1 MTKSVAYRPVATIN
15 LLWVRKDG
23 SEVSV
28 IGQIGEPYQLDE
40 LSWAC
45 PAELKGVDPQYPDI
59 QGGSAM
65 QAVCLAIRL
74 IKTRLGHLLD
84 DDECIYEV
92 ENLTEKLDKA
102 YLDIV
107 FAS

>member
-1 MTKSVAYRPVATIN
+1 MPKSVIDNPIAKVELVWI
-15 LLWVRKDG
+15 RKDAN
-23 SEVSV
+23 EVSV
-28 IGQIGEPYQLDE
+28 IAQIGSPYRIDD

-45 PAELKGVDPQYPDI
+45 PSELRGVDSQYPDM
-59 QGGSAM
+59 QGGSSM
-65 QAVCLAIRL
+65 QAICLAIRL

-84 DDECIYEV
+84 DGESIY
-92 ENLTEKLDKA
+92 NIADRTEKLDRA

>member
-1 MTKSVAYRPVATIN
+1 
-15 LLWVRKDG
+15 
-23 SEVSV
+23 
-28 IGQIGEPYQLDE
+28 
-40 LSWAC
+40 
-45 PAELKGVDPQYPDI
+45 
-59 QGGSAM
+59 M
-65 QAVCLAIRL
+65 QAICLAIRL